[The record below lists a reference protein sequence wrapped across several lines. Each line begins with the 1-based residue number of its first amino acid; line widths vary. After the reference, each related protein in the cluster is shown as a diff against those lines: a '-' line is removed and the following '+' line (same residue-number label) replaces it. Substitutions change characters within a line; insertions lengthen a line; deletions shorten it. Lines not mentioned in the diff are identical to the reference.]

1 MSDELEASD
10 LASLNVEAIEG
21 IGVQAAERLDSVN
34 ISTIDDLDTS
44 DPRSLYEDAKISLY
58 KLMEYRRKAQMILSV
73 STALKADE
81 ASLKI
86 LGENGYSITKTI
98 EEELP
103 VLEGLTNQPRNRL
116 IHLQDNLLLLL
127 IGLED
132 HIARKKGS
140 IGLLRKTRPRSPTDS
155 DPIPDPDPG
164 TDPIPDYDPGSI
176 VKPTTRTDTPAQA
189 MVKTALS
196 GGVGGLV
203 GGGLGAAGYLN
214 TLVSAGLGAIVGIGT
229 WVALY
234 YLMKD

>member
-21 IGVQAAERLDSVN
+21 IGEQAAERLKSVN
-34 ISTIDDLDTS
+34 INTINDLDTS
-44 DPRSLYEDAKISLY
+44 DPRSLYEDAKLSLY

-81 ASLKI
+81 ETLKK
-86 LGENGYSITKTI
+86 LGENKYSIKKTI
-98 EEELP
+98 EEEMT
-103 VLEGLTNQPRNRL
+103 VLEGLTNQSRNQL

-140 IGLLRKTRPRSPTDS
+140 IGLLRKTRPRTTPGSDPIIDPVPGT

-164 TDPIPDYDPGSI
+164 SV
-176 VKPTTRTDTPAQA
+176 VKPPTQADTPAIA
-189 MVKTALS
+189 MAKTALS